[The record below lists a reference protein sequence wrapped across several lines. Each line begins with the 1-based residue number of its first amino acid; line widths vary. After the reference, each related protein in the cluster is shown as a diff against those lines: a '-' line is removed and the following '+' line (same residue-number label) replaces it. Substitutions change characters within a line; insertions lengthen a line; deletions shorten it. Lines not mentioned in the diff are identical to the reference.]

1 MGLAIGLL
9 LIFVQADTS
18 VNVGVDGLGVSYTY
32 QASGNAPTVS
42 SSKAGELAVTVKS
55 DNGFNGYASSSLT
68 LTLRN
73 NFTSEARLSFNWSVS
88 KTKGSWSIN
97 GNNAVSGTF
106 NQLLP
111 SKSTI
116 TITVTSNESYS
127 GWNKGVVMDITSIKL
142 EENVIDVTTT
152 FLPPKEGGSYSV
164 DGVAITSETTHTKKS
179 NYRYQLSATPASGYA
194 FAGWKNEVTG
204 EYLPSE
210 ANCSQGFPADTQI
223 RPVFVSAE
231 SVQFKV
237 GNRIFFDLNVA
248 NTYATS
254 QNDSKL
260 IILLKGGALPKD
272 TYIISSG
279 VTLLIPYSDS
289 NTEPNT
295 TEPST
300 VRADNPSNQSA
311 FRTLIIPSGA
321 TVNVYG
327 SICVNS
333 QVTDNKSIP
342 TGQYGLIKLKP
353 EAKINLNSGANLYC
367 WGYISGDGEVIA
379 NKGATVYEC
388 FQLRGWRGGNASYGM
403 LNNDNKVF
411 LLNQFYIQNIEAA
424 LTFEYGATENVFASV
439 IIREKQGKTTKTFIA
454 NDSGMFRP
462 QNGCKFTK
470 KYIPA
475 TDRVELT
482 VDGDMT
488 IGNIELN
495 LSITLYG
502 LPIKVNVKSQDYV
515 LPIPNNY
522 SVDIRSGTTTIA
534 SNQNIA
540 LLPGA
545 KFTVSE
551 GAIFRAASNM
561 YVYDRD
567 QWIGDGTN
575 NFAFGANF
583 LPVYYSTINGTT
595 KMRTDKDL
603 VDATIDVNGKMEIS
617 GQFFTTTTDDYTG
630 GGANIFSMQG
640 TGEICFV
647 STTTDRTST
656 YQATQKDNTIT
667 GYPEIKCNS
676 AWLRNGDG
684 TYTHTAGAQAGWT
697 YKYDTMQQRW
707 YRFRVNYQ
715 FNGKD
720 IGYDLIT
727 TDTATRDVSDY
738 ITEGNSLTAKVVKP
752 TPSNIKGEFNGN
764 ILTVSGIDTNCTINI
779 EGVAASY
786 TPYFVLNE
794 HQYGVYRSYGGAEI
808 AQKAEIGGK
817 TYYVVKACGT
827 LEFGSA
833 LEAPSNEAM
842 GVSEDNH
849 NSITWF
855 LEDVTTGA
863 QQFMGTVPSG
873 KDKDGP
879 VYIYGIYNGA
889 VAHNSYTDKYYTNLK
904 DAIVALPVTGSATL
918 TMYANCGT
926 FEDESK
932 TASYSLSANIT
943 FDVNGKEAWG
953 SLVNNG
959 TLTLD
964 LNGGSVRYI
973 TDATAG
979 SKAYRASATVIN
991 NGTMTIRDSKGGGVI
1006 STDAIS
1012 DNGSLQNYA
1021 VAVRNQGNGTLSMN
1035 GVTVAT
1041 TQTVNDYSSAVLNC
1055 NGGEIVSM
1063 KDCNVSVQRGYGVFN
1078 YGGTIDTI
1086 DGGSITGKY
1095 GIFNRNYR
1103 TVSVS
1108 NGVAPQLGAVARIGT
1123 IQNTNVTAT
1132 TQYAL
1137 WNGGTIGTICGNAEF
1152 HNTGSDNHIV
1162 YNSNSWFY
1170 DSYVASR
1177 TDSTSNGYVRTD
1189 TYITDDACIP
1199 TIGTITGNVVISS
1212 DTCGYGLSNY
1222 GNIGTISG
1230 NVQIAAKR
1238 YALGVYEGGKI
1249 NSINGDGITIKA
1261 TAGERGVS
1269 VSGQRTAKTVIT
1281 YLNAVGDT
1289 ATKIET
1295 TYGRASSIGT
1305 ITGNVEISA
1314 TGYDKYG
1321 KAIGNY
1327 GMINYG
1333 TIDAITGS
1341 GVKIQ
1346 ANGVYALLNGEGGR
1360 VLTQVETRTNL
1371 GQIDKVTADHYLTLC
1386 EYERTYNEQGPYI
1399 GTIDGITVVSTGG
1412 NGINN
1417 QGTIDEVKDAN
1428 ATASSNAVSNSNGH
1442 FIQRKTFALKH
1453 DAKAYGVSSAYI
1465 GEQSISYTR
1474 KQSEIDKL
1482 TGVTATTTSSDGA
1495 LSNTG
1500 TINTIDGCTFTAQ
1513 THNALSNSLC
1523 ATGYYLG
1530 DHASVYEQY
1539 KAFISE
1545 ESSYVFR
1552 ATDSTSEYTRGNIG
1566 SITNTTITSNRITNG
1581 SVAVVNNSGY
1591 IGTIGEGTT
1600 VKLMNTSRTDQN
1612 LHAIS
1617 VSDNCYTARRTI
1629 YKDVTEAIKSLG
1641 TPTNGAYYR
1650 QDEYINTYTDG
1661 ICAEIGTIVGATI
1674 SNEFGYGITNYGKIG
1689 SIKQGTNISSYQYG
1703 VYNHNGSY
1711 TARNS
1716 VRLYT
1721 GETAYV
1727 TNVSEIIAEWSAI
1740 NTYAK
1745 TPAEINL
1752 IDGATIETT
1761 GTGYGIGNA
1770 GHIGTIQNT
1779 KVTTKSAYA
1788 IWNAGKTN
1796 LTYKVEYEG
1805 NGVEGISPYIV
1816 WDTSKTKYVFAT
1828 AYSSTNS
1835 YSATCTP
1842 CVIDLIGEGNTLSS
1856 TNNTIY
1862 NSGII
1867 TKIDGGTSKSTV
1879 YATGS
1884 SGVGINNCRGT
1895 NATEKVVAGS
1905 GTYTYNSATIGTI
1918 ANTEVTATV
1927 NALVNSDG
1935 SSNYTAVA
1943 ISELGTGN
1951 MFKSGKD
1958 CVVNNNNGSIATI
1971 TGGTFTATS
1980 TNAYALRNNNAS
1992 AAIAISVGPTF
2003 LGGTDSRS
2011 YAIYDA
2017 DTATRQTYPD
2027 KYTLSYKPNDDGYYY
2042 IVLNQFTIYYRGN
2055 GSTSEPVRGD
2065 EFSQTVTLPAA
2076 NVVIT
2081 ANQPFTRSNW
2091 TFVGWALD
2099 ANTGAGNV
2107 EKLLTGS
2114 QTVTL
2119 AELGNPGA
2127 GSEVTLY
2134 AIWKPNKTYT
2144 VTVGWSGDLVYNYQ
2158 PNVYEW
2164 NAQNLCYVLKTPAS
2178 WAGEHSVTITNA
2190 GEANNTQFGTVKV
2203 DIGYTKNTGYD
2214 DFDMNFVFGSNTLKN
2229 AATLADKLIPGSN
2242 VTAQLKLV
2250 SEKLPTGMASG
2261 TTTIGRVAL
2270 TLTTAD

>member
-1 MGLAIGLL
+1 
-9 LIFVQADTS
+9 
-18 VNVGVDGLGVSYTY
+18 
-32 QASGNAPTVS
+32 
-42 SSKAGELAVTVKS
+42 
-55 DNGFNGYASSSLT
+55 
-68 LTLRN
+68 
-73 NFTSEARLSFNWSVS
+73 
-88 KTKGSWSIN
+88 
-97 GNNAVSGTF
+97 
-106 NQLLP
+106 
-111 SKSTI
+111 
-116 TITVTSNESYS
+116 
-127 GWNKGVVMDITSIKL
+127 MDITSIKL

-630 GGANIFSMQG
+630 GGANIFSTQG

-684 TYTHTAGAQAGWT
+684 TYTETAGAQAGWS
-697 YKYDTMQQRW
+697 YKYDTVQQRW
-707 YRFRVNYQ
+707 YRFRVDYQ
-715 FNGKD
+715 FNGKN

-738 ITEGNSLTAKVVKP
+738 ITEGNSLTAKVVEP

-779 EGVAASY
+779 GGVAASY

-794 HQYGVYRSYGGAEI
+794 HQYSVYLSYGGTKITNTVQENN
-808 AQKAEIGGK
+808 K
-817 TYYVVKACGT
+817 TYYVVESHET
-827 LEFGSA
+827 MEFGAA
-833 LEAPSNEAM
+833 LSAPSDEKM
-842 GVSEDNH
+842 GVSVDRH

-873 KDKDGP
+873 TTKGKP

-889 VAHNSYTDKYYTNLK
+889 VAHNSYTNEYYTNLK
-904 DAIVALPVTGSATL
+904 DAIVDLPVTGSATL

-943 FDVNGKEAWG
+943 FDVNGKEVWG

-979 SKAYRASATVIN
+979 SSTYRGAATIVN
-991 NGTMTIRDSKGGGVI
+991 NGTMTIQDSKGGGVI
-1006 STDAIS
+1006 STDAVCD
-1012 DNGSLQNYA
+1012 DNVRYDLKNHASAIRNLGSLAMEGIRVSVDQSVNDWVTAVMNY
-1021 VAVRNQGNGTLSMN
+1021 NGGVITSMN
-1035 GVTVAT
+1035 
-1041 TQTVNDYSSAVLNC
+1041 
-1055 NGGEIVSM
+1055 
-1063 KDCNVSVQRGYGVFN
+1063 DCSVVCMRGYGITN
-1078 YGGTIDTI
+1078 YGGTIQTI
-1086 DGGSITGKY
+1086 SGGTINGGGAATAGRY
-1095 GIFNRNYR
+1095 GIQNRNIRSGSKTAESPY
-1103 TVSVS
+1103 
-1108 NGVAPQLGAVARIGT
+1108 T
-1123 IQNTNVTAT
+1123 IAK
-1132 TQYAL
+1132 L
-1137 WNGGTIGTICGNAEF
+1137 GTIGTISGMNINVYQFGLDNYGTVNSISGGTSIAATKDAVYNRAGWYYDTQEIITITTESGNAR
-1152 HNTGSDNHIV
+1152 TIV
-1162 YNSNSWFY
+1162 TTY
-1170 DSYVASR
+1170 DTQNY
-1177 TDSTSNGYVRTD
+1177 STIKEIS
-1189 TYITDDACIP
+1189 
-1199 TIGTITGNVVISS
+1199 GNVSIAATGG
-1212 DTCGYGLSNY
+1212 DIGLRNY
-1222 GNIGTISG
+1222 GNIGTIIG
-1230 NVQIAAKR
+1230 NV
-1238 YALGVYEGGKI
+1238 
-1249 NSINGDGITIKA
+1249 S
-1261 TAGERGVS
+1261 
-1269 VSGQRTAKTVIT
+1269 
-1281 YLNAVGDT
+1281 
-1289 ATKIET
+1289 
-1295 TYGRASSIGT
+1295 
-1305 ITGNVEISA
+1305 ISA
-1314 TGYDKYG
+1314 TG
-1321 KAIGNY
+1321 NY
-1327 GMINYG
+1327 GLLNNGVINS
-1333 TIDAITGS
+1333 ISGS
-1341 GVKIQ
+1341 NVKIK
-1346 ANGVYALLNGEGGR
+1346 ANANALYNNENNR
-1360 VLTQVETRTNL
+1360 VLTQVEVRTNL
-1371 GQIDKVTADHYLTLC
+1371 GQIDKVTSGHYLTLR
-1386 EYERTYNEQGPYI
+1386 EFERTYAEPHI
-1399 GTIDGITVVSTGG
+1399 GAIDSITIASTGG
-1412 NGINN
+1412 YGLYN
-1417 QGTIDEVKDAN
+1417 QGTIDEVKNVNVTSSAN
-1428 ATASSNAVSNSNGH
+1428 AVNNSNGYYT
-1442 FIQRKTFALKH
+1442 QRKCFTLAHGEKEF
-1453 DAKAYGVSSAYI
+1453 GTTSYI
-1465 GEQSISYTR
+1465 WEANISYTR
-1474 KQSEIDKL
+1474 NQPKIDKL
-1482 TGVTATTTSSDGA
+1482 TGVTATTTSTTGA
-1495 LSNTG
+1495 LNNTG
-1500 TINTIDGCTFTAQ
+1500 IINTIDSCTFTAQ
-1513 THNALSNSLC
+1513 KHNALSNSLC
-1523 ATGYYLG
+1523 VTGYYLG
-1530 DHASVYEQY
+1530 DHASAYEQY

-1545 ESSYVFR
+1545 GSSYVFR
-1552 ATDSTSEYTRGNIG
+1552 ATDSTSAYTRGQIG
-1566 SITNTTITSNRITNG
+1566 SITNTKLSSTEITSEW
-1581 SVAVVNNSGY
+1581 VAVLDNTGY
-1591 IGTIGEGTT
+1591 IGTIGAGTT
-1600 VKLMNTSRTDQN
+1600 ITLNGASGTPATTKNRLY
-1612 LHAIS
+1612 AIR
-1617 VSDNCYTARRTI
+1617 VSDNCYATKRTV
-1629 YKDVTEAIKSLG
+1629 YKDVTNAIQSLG
-1641 TPTNGAYYR
+1641 KPVKGNYYR
-1650 QDEYINTYTDG
+1650 QDDFSYTYTDG
-1661 ICAEIGTIVGATI
+1661 VRAEIGDISGVTI
-1674 SNEFGYGITNYGKIG
+1674 SNNYGYGVWNCGKIG
-1689 SIKQGTNISSYQYG
+1689 SVGQDTSISA
-1703 VYNHNGSY
+1703 YNHAVCNSSGSY
-1711 TARNS
+1711 TERS
-1716 VRLYT
+1716 TVRLTT
-1721 GETAYV
+1721 GTTLY
-1727 TNVSEIIAEWSAI
+1727 SEDSCVGES
-1740 NTYAK
+1740 NCSYK
-1745 TPAEINL
+1745 TIPAEITL
-1752 IDGATIETT
+1752 INGATIETI
-1761 GTGYGIGNA
+1761 GSDGGSYFGISNS
-1770 GHIGTIQNT
+1770 GHIGTIKNT
-1779 KVTTKSAYA
+1779 NISAAYSSA
-1788 IWNAGKTN
+1788 IRNTGKTN
-1796 LTYKVEYEG
+1796 LTYKVEYAG
-1805 NGVEGISPYIV
+1805 NGVSGINPYIV

-1828 AYSSTNS
+1828 TYSSTNS

-1842 CVIDLIGEGNTLSS
+1842 CVIDLIGEDNTLTSK
-1856 TNNTIY
+1856 NYTIF

-1867 TKIDGGTSKSTV
+1867 TEINGGTSKNTV
-1879 YATGS
+1879 AATGT
-1884 SGVGINNCRGT
+1884 SGVGINNYRGT
-1895 NATEKVVAGS
+1895 NATEKFVAGS
-1905 GTYTYNSATIGTI
+1905 GTCTYNSATIGTI
-1918 ANTEVTATV
+1918 ANTKVTATV
-1927 NALVNSDG
+1927 NALVNSDS

-1943 ISELGTGN
+1943 IRELGTGN
-1951 MFKSGKD
+1951 MFESGKD
-1958 CVVNNNNGSIATI
+1958 CVVNNNNGSINTI

-1980 TNAYALRNNNAS
+1980 TDTYALKNNNNTS

-2011 YAIYDA
+2011 YAIYE
-2017 DTATRQTYPD
+2017 PD
-2027 KYTLSYKPNDDGYYY
+2027 KAERQSYPKDHTLSNKPNKDGYYY
-2042 IVLNQFTIYYRGN
+2042 IAEKKFVLKFDAN
-2055 GSTSEPVRGD
+2055 GSTTYPATGTVGAM
-2065 EFSQTVTLPAA
+2065 TVTLPAESVTLPA
-2076 NVVIT
+2076 NG
-2081 ANQPFTRSNW
+2081 FTRSGYI
-2091 TFVGWALD
+2091 FAGWALD
-2099 ANTGAGNV
+2099 KNIGA
-2107 EKLLTGS
+2107 ESEKKLLPGS
-2114 QTVTL
+2114 I
-2119 AELGNPGA
+2119 ELSKLGDPGA
-2127 GSEVTLY
+2127 GDEVTLY
-2134 AIWKPNKTYT
+2134 AIWQPDKVYNVTVNWNGTLAYTYVPSVYQWDAQSLSYKILKNSYWKGENPT
-2144 VTVGWSGDLVYNYQ
+2144 VTVT
-2158 PNVYEW
+2158 NVGGNED
-2164 NAQNLCYVLKTPAS
+2164 
-2178 WAGEHSVTITNA
+2178 GVTYGSINA
-2190 GEANNTQFGTVKV
+2190 G
-2203 DIGYTKNTGYD
+2203 IGYTKKTGYD
-2214 DFDMNFVFGSNTLKN
+2214 TFDMNFYIGDKTVANNNTAILASGLMPGGNSVK
-2229 AATLADKLIPGSN
+2229 ARMELIGTLPS
-2242 VTAQLKLV
+2242 
-2250 SEKLPTGMASG
+2250 GMAQG
-2261 TTTIGRVAL
+2261 KFTIGTVTL

>member
-1 MGLAIGLL
+1 MKYNVKLRKAISILIMMGLAIGLL

-630 GGANIFSMQG
+630 GGANIFSTQG

-684 TYTHTAGAQAGWT
+684 TYTETAGAQAGWT
-697 YKYDTMQQRW
+697 YKYDTVQQRW
-707 YRFRVNYQ
+707 YRFRVDYQ
-715 FNGKD
+715 FNGKN

-727 TDTATRDVSDY
+727 TDTATRDVSNYVSD
-738 ITEGNSLTAKVVKP
+738 NSSLVGTVTSGTASTP
-752 TPSNIKGEFNGN
+752 TIADGK
-764 ILTVSGIDTNCTINI
+764 LTVSGVASDCTINI
-779 EGVAASY
+779 TGVAASY

-794 HQYGVYRSYGGAEI
+794 HQYSVYLSYGGAEI
-808 AQKAEIGGK
+808 TDKVTIDNK
-817 TYYVVKACGT
+817 TYYVVESHGT
-827 LEFGSA
+827 MEFGAELS
-833 LEAPSNEAM
+833 APSADTM
-842 GVSEDNH
+842 GVSADNH

-863 QQFMGTVPSG
+863 QQFMNTVPSG

-879 VYIYGIYNGA
+879 VYIYGIYTGA
-889 VAHNSYTDKYYTNLK
+889 VAYNSYTDKYYTNLK

-973 TDATAG
+973 TGATAG
-979 SKAYRASATVIN
+979 STSYRASAAVIN
-991 NGTMTIRDSKGGGVI
+991 NGTMTIQDSKGGGVI

-1035 GVTVAT
+1035 SVTVAT
-1041 TQTVNDYSSAVLNC
+1041 TQTVNDYSSAVLNY
-1055 NGGEIVSM
+1055 NGGVITSM
-1063 KDCNVSVQRGYGVFN
+1063 NNCSMISKMGYGITN
-1078 YGGTIDTI
+1078 YGGTIQTISGGTINGGTINGGDAATAGRFGIQNRNIRSGSGTEAAPYVISKLGTIDTI
-1086 DGGSITGKY
+1086 SGLTVYVYQNGLINYATVNRITGNTSITTTGSYAIRNMAGWYYDTQITKGTPTDANNVKTTVYTFDTENFPTIKEISGNVTVTTTGAKSSYAIWNSGNIEKISGDINGDGILITRPDGSYTLENSGYIGEISGKVTIYSSGEYVLMQNIWGSSNARQIGQTYIQKDVNKDGTYTSVGDIREYTYEYTAPVIDKIGGGNSKVTISGTKNVLYNFGTINAITDGVTVTARTEDTRTDSNALLNGHSGGGYKTNRSVRTNMGKDALTNRFETRLEEERTYYQAKIGSIVGDVTIECKTSSALRNGGIIDSIGSGVTIKAANNALKNTGY
-1095 GIFNRNYR
+1095 TFSQFQNVSLRYYASEAFRTDNSEASGNY
-1103 TVSVS
+1103 
-1108 NGVAPQLGAVARIGT
+1108 AY
-1123 IQNTNVTAT
+1123 TAT
-1132 TQYAL
+1132 TPVITLIDGPTIQATSGSYAIE
-1137 WNGGTIGTICGNAEF
+1137 NGGTIGTIQNANISAKSYRAIHNASNVITDRKIYKDNTHTTTYALTELF
-1152 HNTGSDNHIV
+1152 DAFFTENANTGKYTAVAGDATPNRV
-1162 YNSNSWFY
+1162 
-1170 DSYVASR
+1170 DSYGA
-1177 TDSTSNGYVRTD
+1177 
-1189 TYITDDACIP
+1189 IP
-1199 TIGTITGNVVISS
+1199 TITLIGAGN
-1212 DTCGYGLSNY
+1212 
-1222 GNIGTISG
+1222 TIS
-1230 NVQIAAKR
+1230 AAKQPIYNQGEITR
-1238 YALGVYEGGKI
+1238 IDSGSDAKTSIITATDQAGEGQAIFNFSALAGTKTFTDGRSGVY
-1249 NSINGDGITIKA
+1249 GD
-1261 TAGERGVS
+1261 
-1269 VSGQRTAKTVIT
+1269 
-1281 YLNAVGDT
+1281 Y
-1289 ATKIET
+1289 
-1295 TYGRASSIGT
+1295 
-1305 ITGNVEISA
+1305 
-1314 TGYDKYG
+1314 
-1321 KAIGNY
+1321 
-1327 GMINYG
+1327 
-1333 TIDAITGS
+1333 
-1341 GVKIQ
+1341 
-1346 ANGVYALLNGEGGR
+1346 
-1360 VLTQVETRTNL
+1360 
-1371 GQIDKVTADHYLTLC
+1371 
-1386 EYERTYNEQGPYI
+1386 
-1399 GTIDGITVVSTGG
+1399 
-1412 NGINN
+1412 
-1417 QGTIDEVKDAN
+1417 
-1428 ATASSNAVSNSNGH
+1428 
-1442 FIQRKTFALKH
+1442 
-1453 DAKAYGVSSAYI
+1453 
-1465 GEQSISYTR
+1465 
-1474 KQSEIDKL
+1474 
-1482 TGVTATTTSSDGA
+1482 
-1495 LSNTG
+1495 
-1500 TINTIDGCTFTAQ
+1500 
-1513 THNALSNSLC
+1513 
-1523 ATGYYLG
+1523 
-1530 DHASVYEQY
+1530 
-1539 KAFISE
+1539 
-1545 ESSYVFR
+1545 
-1552 ATDSTSEYTRGNIG
+1552 
-1566 SITNTTITSNRITNG
+1566 
-1581 SVAVVNNSGY
+1581 
-1591 IGTIGEGTT
+1591 
-1600 VKLMNTSRTDQN
+1600 
-1612 LHAIS
+1612 
-1617 VSDNCYTARRTI
+1617 
-1629 YKDVTEAIKSLG
+1629 
-1641 TPTNGAYYR
+1641 
-1650 QDEYINTYTDG
+1650 
-1661 ICAEIGTIVGATI
+1661 
-1674 SNEFGYGITNYGKIG
+1674 
-1689 SIKQGTNISSYQYG
+1689 
-1703 VYNHNGSY
+1703 
-1711 TARNS
+1711 
-1716 VRLYT
+1716 
-1721 GETAYV
+1721 
-1727 TNVSEIIAEWSAI
+1727 
-1740 NTYAK
+1740 K
-1745 TPAEINL
+1745 TPA
-1752 IDGATIETT
+1752 
-1761 GTGYGIGNA
+1761 
-1770 GHIGTIQNT
+1770 HIGTIRNVNVTAAYRAIQNGD
-1779 KVTTKSAYA
+1779 
-1788 IWNAGKTN
+1788 AGN
-1796 LTYKVEYEG
+1796 YL
-1805 NGVEGISPYIV
+1805 N
-1816 WDTSKTKYVFAT
+1816 
-1828 AYSSTNS
+1828 
-1835 YSATCTP
+1835 
-1842 CVIDLIGEGNTLSS
+1842 VIDEIGANT
-1856 TNNTIY
+1856 
-1862 NSGII
+1862 
-1867 TKIDGGTSKSTV
+1867 DAR
-1879 YATGS
+1879 ATGNVKGGAAVYNAS
-1884 SGVGINNCRGT
+1884 NNAQIKSIT
-1895 NATEKVVAGS
+1895 N
-1905 GTYTYNSATIGTI
+1905 GTYTAATAG
-1918 ANTEVTATV
+1918 
-1927 NALVNSDG
+1927 
-1935 SSNYTAVA
+1935 NYAV
-1943 ISELGTGN
+1943 
-1951 MFKSGKD
+1951 
-1958 CVVNNNNGSIATI
+1958 
-1971 TGGTFTATS
+1971 
-1980 TNAYALRNNNAS
+1980 YNAS
-1992 AAIAISVGPTF
+1992 MT
-2003 LGGTDSRS
+2003 
-2011 YAIYDA
+2011 YAITIEGGYFKGGLA
-2017 DTATRQTYPD
+2017 DTANRAHAIYEPDKTERQTYSEGR
-2027 KYTLSYKPNDDGYYY
+2027 TLSNKPNKDGYYY
-2042 IVLNQFTIYYRGN
+2042 IAENKFTIRYDSN
-2055 GSTSEPVRGD
+2055 GSASDPVTGSVAD
-2065 EFSQTVTLPAA
+2065 QEFTLPQS
-2076 NVVIT
+2076 NV
-2081 ANQPFTRSNW
+2081 ALRSNSYTRENW
-2091 TFVGWALD
+2091 EFAGWALD
-2099 ANTGAGNV
+2099 MNTGAESNA
-2107 EKLLTGS
+2107 LLRDTATPT
-2114 QTVTL
+2114 Q
-2119 AELGNPGA
+2119 LGDPGA
-2127 GSEVTLY
+2127 GDVVTLY
-2134 AIWKPNKTYT
+2134 AIWRPNKSHS
-2144 VTVGWSGDLVYNYQ
+2144 VTVSWNSDKLLYNYQ

-2164 NAQNLCYVLKTPAS
+2164 NAQKLCYELKTPAY
-2178 WAGEHSVTITNA
+2178 WDGNHSVTITNT
-2190 GEANNTQFGTVKV
+2190 GEVNNTKYGKVNVGISYTNTNASYSGFSMKYYNPDTQVEFTGTDSSNNLAKALDPGGFVK
-2203 DIGYTKNTGYD
+2203 
-2214 DFDMNFVFGSNTLKN
+2214 
-2229 AATLADKLIPGSN
+2229 
-2242 VTAQLKLV
+2242 AQLKLIGD
-2250 SEKLPTGMASG
+2250 LPTDMASG
-2261 TTTIGRVAL
+2261 TNIKIGRVTL

>member
-1 MGLAIGLL
+1 MQSSAIKGKTMKYNVKLRKAISILIMMGLAIGLL

-353 EAKINLNSGANLYC
+353 EATINLNSGANLYC

-630 GGANIFSMQG
+630 GGANIFSTQG

-684 TYTHTAGAQAGWT
+684 TYTETAGAQAGWS
-697 YKYDTMQQRW
+697 YKYDTVQQRW
-707 YRFRVNYQ
+707 YRFRVKYQ

-727 TDTATRDVSDY
+727 TDTATRDVSNYVND
-738 ITEGNSLTAKVVKP
+738 GSSLVGTVTSGKADTPTISGGTLKVTGVG
-752 TPSNIKGEFNGN
+752 S
-764 ILTVSGIDTNCTINI
+764 DCTINI

-794 HQYGVYRSYGGAEI
+794 HQYSVYLSYGGSAITNTVQEN
-808 AQKAEIGGK
+808 KK
-817 TYYVVKACGT
+817 TYYVVQNCGT
-827 LEFGSA
+827 MKFGA
-833 LEAPSNEAM
+833 ELRAPSDGTM
-842 GVSEDNH
+842 GVSVDRH

-863 QQFMGTVPSG
+863 QQFMDTVPSG
-873 KDKDGP
+873 TTKGGP

-889 VAHNSYTDKYYTNLK
+889 VAHNSYTNEYYTNLK
-904 DAIVALPVTGSATL
+904 DAIVDLPVTGSATL

-943 FDVNGKEAWG
+943 FNVNGKEAWG

-973 TDATAG
+973 TGATAG
-979 SKAYRASATVIN
+979 SASYRASAAVIN
-991 NGTMTIRDSKGGGVI
+991 NGTMTIQDSQGGGVI
-1006 STDAIS
+1006 STDAVCD
-1012 DNGSLQNYA
+1012 DNVRYDLKNHASAIRNLGSLAMEGIRVSVDQSVNDWVTAVMNY
-1021 VAVRNQGNGTLSMN
+1021 NGGVITSMN
-1035 GVTVAT
+1035 
-1041 TQTVNDYSSAVLNC
+1041 NC
-1055 NGGEIVSM
+1055 
-1063 KDCNVSVQRGYGVFN
+1063 SVVCTRGYGITN
-1078 YGGTIDTI
+1078 YGGMIQTISGGTINGGNAATAGRFGIQNRNIRSGSQTDAAPFVISKLGTIDTI
-1086 DGGSITGKY
+1086 SDVTVYVYQYGIINYATVNRITGNTNITTTADSAIRNQAGWYYDTQVTKGTTTEANNVKTTVYTYDTVNFPTIKEISGNVTVTANGSYAIWNSGNIEKISGDMNGDGVLITRPNGNYTLENSGYIGEIGGKVTIYSSGAYVLMQNIWGSSNARQIGQTYIQKDVDKDGTYTSAGDIREYTYEYTAPVIDKIGGENSKVTISGTSSVLYNYGTINTIANGVTVTARTGSSAVINGSGGQQTIHSVRTNLGKFKFLEKDAKTNEDKEAERYETRIEDEQTYYRAKIGSISGDVMIQSLKSS
-1095 GIFNRNYR
+1095 GAL
-1103 TVSVS
+1103 V
-1108 NGVAPQLGAVARIGT
+1108 NGGT
-1123 IQNTNVTAT
+1123 IDSIIGSGVKLQATSSVLQNNSYTFEQQQYVYLGYSKTSVFGASSEAGRDYAYTAT
-1132 TQYAL
+1132 APVITLIDGPTIQATSGDHAIV
-1137 WNGGTIGTICGNAEF
+1137 NGGTIGTIQNATISAKGAYAINNSSNIITERKIYKD
-1152 HNTGSDNHIV
+1152 NTHTTTYALTELFGAFFKKDAATGKYTSVAASATPNHV
-1162 YNSNSWFY
+1162 
-1170 DSYVASR
+1170 DSYGV
-1177 TDSTSNGYVRTD
+1177 
-1189 TYITDDACIP
+1189 IP
-1199 TIGTITGNVVISS
+1199 TI
-1212 DTCGYGLSNY
+1212 
-1222 GNIGTISG
+1222 
-1230 NVQIAAKR
+1230 
-1238 YALGVYEGGKI
+1238 
-1249 NSINGDGITIKA
+1249 
-1261 TAGERGVS
+1261 
-1269 VSGQRTAKTVIT
+1269 TVIG
-1281 YLNAVGDT
+1281 A
-1289 ATKIET
+1289 
-1295 TYGRASSIGT
+1295 
-1305 ITGNVEISA
+1305 GNTISA
-1314 TGYDKYG
+1314 TKQTIYNRGEITNIDSGSATKTSITATEQG
-1321 KAIGNY
+1321 TSGQAIYNLSALA
-1327 GMINYG
+1327 G
-1333 TIDAITGS
+1333 TKTFTGGSS
-1341 GVKIQ
+1341 GV
-1346 ANGVYALLNGEGGR
+1346 
-1360 VLTQVETRTNL
+1360 
-1371 GQIDKVTADHYLTLC
+1371 
-1386 EYERTYNEQGPYI
+1386 
-1399 GTIDGITVVSTGG
+1399 DG
-1412 NGINN
+1412 
-1417 QGTIDEVKDAN
+1417 D
-1428 ATASSNAVSNSNGH
+1428 
-1442 FIQRKTFALKH
+1442 
-1453 DAKAYGVSSAYI
+1453 Y
-1465 GEQSISYTR
+1465 
-1474 KQSEIDKL
+1474 
-1482 TGVTATTTSSDGA
+1482 
-1495 LSNTG
+1495 
-1500 TINTIDGCTFTAQ
+1500 
-1513 THNALSNSLC
+1513 
-1523 ATGYYLG
+1523 
-1530 DHASVYEQY
+1530 
-1539 KAFISE
+1539 
-1545 ESSYVFR
+1545 
-1552 ATDSTSEYTRGNIG
+1552 
-1566 SITNTTITSNRITNG
+1566 
-1581 SVAVVNNSGY
+1581 
-1591 IGTIGEGTT
+1591 
-1600 VKLMNTSRTDQN
+1600 
-1612 LHAIS
+1612 
-1617 VSDNCYTARRTI
+1617 
-1629 YKDVTEAIKSLG
+1629 
-1641 TPTNGAYYR
+1641 
-1650 QDEYINTYTDG
+1650 
-1661 ICAEIGTIVGATI
+1661 
-1674 SNEFGYGITNYGKIG
+1674 
-1689 SIKQGTNISSYQYG
+1689 
-1703 VYNHNGSY
+1703 
-1711 TARNS
+1711 
-1716 VRLYT
+1716 
-1721 GETAYV
+1721 
-1727 TNVSEIIAEWSAI
+1727 
-1740 NTYAK
+1740 K
-1745 TPAEINL
+1745 TPA
-1752 IDGATIETT
+1752 
-1761 GTGYGIGNA
+1761 
-1770 GHIGTIQNT
+1770 HIGTIRNVDVTAEYRAIQNGD
-1779 KVTTKSAYA
+1779 
-1788 IWNAGKTN
+1788 AGN
-1796 LTYKVEYEG
+1796 YL
-1805 NGVEGISPYIV
+1805 N
-1816 WDTSKTKYVFAT
+1816 
-1828 AYSSTNS
+1828 
-1835 YSATCTP
+1835 
-1842 CVIDLIGEGNTLSS
+1842 VIDEIGANT
-1856 TNNTIY
+1856 
-1862 NSGII
+1862 
-1867 TKIDGGTSKSTV
+1867 DAR
-1879 YATGS
+1879 ATGNVKGGAAVYNAS
-1884 SGVGINNCRGT
+1884 KNAQIKSIT
-1895 NATEKVVAGS
+1895 N
-1905 GTYTYNSATIGTI
+1905 GTYTAATAGNYAVYN
-1918 ANTEVTATV
+1918 
-1927 NALVNSDG
+1927 D
-1935 SSNYTAVA
+1935 
-1943 ISELGTGN
+1943 
-1951 MFKSGKD
+1951 
-1958 CVVNNNNGSIATI
+1958 
-1971 TGGTFTATS
+1971 S
-1980 TNAYALRNNNAS
+1980 T
-1992 AAIAISVGPTF
+1992 T
-2003 LGGTDSRS
+2003 
-2011 YAIYDA
+2011 YAITIEGGYFKGGLA
-2017 DTATRQTYPD
+2017 DTANRAHAIYEADTDRRQTYPEGC
-2027 KYTLSYKPNDDGYYY
+2027 TLSNKPNKDGYYY
-2042 IVLNQFTIYYRGN
+2042 IAEKKFVLKFDAN
-2055 GSTSEPVRGD
+2055 GSTTYPTTGTVD
-2065 EFSQTVTLPAA
+2065 AMTVTLPAESVTLPA
-2076 NVVIT
+2076 NG
-2081 ANQPFTRSNW
+2081 FTRSGYI
-2091 TFVGWALD
+2091 FAGWALD
-2099 ANTGAGNV
+2099 KNTGADNA
-2107 EKLLTGS
+2107 EKLLDGS
-2114 QTVTL
+2114 IKL
-2119 AELGNPGA
+2119 SELGDPGA
-2127 GSEVTLY
+2127 GDEVTLY
-2134 AIWKPNKTYT
+2134 AIWKPNKVYN
-2144 VTVGWSGDLVYNYQ
+2144 VTVNWNGTLAYTYVPSVYQ
-2158 PNVYEW
+2158 W
-2164 NAQNLCYVLKTPAS
+2164 DAQNLCYKILSNSYWKGVDPT
-2178 WAGEHSVTITNA
+2178 VTVTNVGGNEDGVTYGSINA
-2190 GEANNTQFGTVKV
+2190 G
-2203 DIGYTKNTGYD
+2203 IGYTKKTGYD
-2214 DFDMNFVFGSNTLKN
+2214 TFYMNFYIGDETVAHKNT
-2229 AATLADKLIPGSN
+2229 ATLASGLMPGGQSAKARMELIG
-2242 VTAQLKLV
+2242 T
-2250 SEKLPTGMASG
+2250 LPSGMAQG
-2261 TTTIGRVAL
+2261 TLTIGTVAL

>member
-1 MGLAIGLL
+1 MKYNVKLRKAISILIMMGLAIGLL

-353 EAKINLNSGANLYC
+353 EATINLNSGANLYC

-630 GGANIFSMQG
+630 GGANIFSTQG

-684 TYTHTAGAQAGWT
+684 TYTETAGAQAGWS
-697 YKYDTMQQRW
+697 YKYDTVQQRW
-707 YRFRVNYQ
+707 YRFRVDYQ
-715 FNGKD
+715 FNGKN

-794 HQYGVYRSYGGAEI
+794 HQYSVYLSYGGTEI
-808 AQKAEIGGK
+808 TNKVTIDNK
-817 TYYVVKACGT
+817 TYYVVESCGT
-827 LEFGSA
+827 MEFGAA
-833 LEAPSNEAM
+833 LSAPSDEKM
-842 GVSEDNH
+842 GVSKASH

-873 KDKDGP
+873 TTKGWP

-889 VAHNSYTDKYYTNLK
+889 VAHNSYTNEYYTNLK
-904 DAIVALPVTGSATL
+904 DAIVDLPVTGSATL

-943 FDVNGKEAWG
+943 FNVNGKEVWG

-973 TDATAG
+973 TGATAG
-979 SKAYRASATVIN
+979 STSYRASAAVIN
-991 NGTMTIRDSKGGGVI
+991 NGTMTIQDSKGGGVI

-1041 TQTVNDYSSAVLNC
+1041 TQTVNDASSAVLNY
-1055 NGGEIVSM
+1055 NGGVITSM
-1063 KDCNVSVQRGYGVFN
+1063 NNCSVVCKRGYGITN
-1078 YGGTIDTI
+1078 YGGTIQTISGGTINGGDAATAGRYGIQNRNIRSGSQTDAAPFVISKLGTIDTI
-1086 DGGSITGKY
+1086 SDVTVYVYQYGIINYATVNRITGNTNITTTADSAIRNQAGWYYDTQVTKGTTTEANNVKTTVYTYDTVNFPTIKEISGNVTVTANGSYAIWNSGNIEKISGDMNGAGVLITRPNGNYTLENSGYIGEIGGKVTIYSSGEYVLMQNIWGSSNARQIGQTYIQKDVDKDGVYTGVGDVREYDYEYIAPVIDKIGGANSEITVSGTKNVLYNFGTINAITDGVTVTARTEDTRTDSNALLNGHSGGGYKTNRSVRTNMGKDALTNRFETRLEEERTYYQAKIGSIVGDVTIECKTSSALRNGGIIDSIGSGVTIKAANNALKNTGY
-1095 GIFNRNYR
+1095 TFSQFQNVSLRYYASEAFRTDNSEASGNY
-1103 TVSVS
+1103 
-1108 NGVAPQLGAVARIGT
+1108 AY
-1123 IQNTNVTAT
+1123 TAT
-1132 TQYAL
+1132 TPVITLIDGPTIQATSGSYAIE
-1137 WNGGTIGTICGNAEF
+1137 NGGTIGTIQNANISAKSYRAIHNASNVITDRKIYKDNTHTTTYALTELF
-1152 HNTGSDNHIV
+1152 DAFFTENANTGKYTAVAGDATPNRV
-1162 YNSNSWFY
+1162 
-1170 DSYVASR
+1170 DSYGA
-1177 TDSTSNGYVRTD
+1177 
-1189 TYITDDACIP
+1189 IP
-1199 TIGTITGNVVISS
+1199 TITLIGAGN
-1212 DTCGYGLSNY
+1212 
-1222 GNIGTISG
+1222 TIS
-1230 NVQIAAKR
+1230 AAKQPIYNQGEITR
-1238 YALGVYEGGKI
+1238 IDSGSDAKTSIITATDQAGEGQAIFNFSALAGTKTFTDGRSGVY
-1249 NSINGDGITIKA
+1249 GD
-1261 TAGERGVS
+1261 
-1269 VSGQRTAKTVIT
+1269 
-1281 YLNAVGDT
+1281 Y
-1289 ATKIET
+1289 
-1295 TYGRASSIGT
+1295 
-1305 ITGNVEISA
+1305 
-1314 TGYDKYG
+1314 
-1321 KAIGNY
+1321 
-1327 GMINYG
+1327 
-1333 TIDAITGS
+1333 
-1341 GVKIQ
+1341 
-1346 ANGVYALLNGEGGR
+1346 
-1360 VLTQVETRTNL
+1360 
-1371 GQIDKVTADHYLTLC
+1371 
-1386 EYERTYNEQGPYI
+1386 
-1399 GTIDGITVVSTGG
+1399 
-1412 NGINN
+1412 
-1417 QGTIDEVKDAN
+1417 
-1428 ATASSNAVSNSNGH
+1428 
-1442 FIQRKTFALKH
+1442 
-1453 DAKAYGVSSAYI
+1453 
-1465 GEQSISYTR
+1465 
-1474 KQSEIDKL
+1474 
-1482 TGVTATTTSSDGA
+1482 
-1495 LSNTG
+1495 
-1500 TINTIDGCTFTAQ
+1500 
-1513 THNALSNSLC
+1513 
-1523 ATGYYLG
+1523 
-1530 DHASVYEQY
+1530 
-1539 KAFISE
+1539 
-1545 ESSYVFR
+1545 
-1552 ATDSTSEYTRGNIG
+1552 
-1566 SITNTTITSNRITNG
+1566 
-1581 SVAVVNNSGY
+1581 
-1591 IGTIGEGTT
+1591 
-1600 VKLMNTSRTDQN
+1600 
-1612 LHAIS
+1612 
-1617 VSDNCYTARRTI
+1617 
-1629 YKDVTEAIKSLG
+1629 
-1641 TPTNGAYYR
+1641 
-1650 QDEYINTYTDG
+1650 
-1661 ICAEIGTIVGATI
+1661 
-1674 SNEFGYGITNYGKIG
+1674 
-1689 SIKQGTNISSYQYG
+1689 
-1703 VYNHNGSY
+1703 
-1711 TARNS
+1711 
-1716 VRLYT
+1716 
-1721 GETAYV
+1721 
-1727 TNVSEIIAEWSAI
+1727 
-1740 NTYAK
+1740 K
-1745 TPAEINL
+1745 TPA
-1752 IDGATIETT
+1752 
-1761 GTGYGIGNA
+1761 
-1770 GHIGTIQNT
+1770 HIGTIRNVNVTAAYRAIQNGD
-1779 KVTTKSAYA
+1779 
-1788 IWNAGKTN
+1788 AGN
-1796 LTYKVEYEG
+1796 YL
-1805 NGVEGISPYIV
+1805 N
-1816 WDTSKTKYVFAT
+1816 
-1828 AYSSTNS
+1828 
-1835 YSATCTP
+1835 
-1842 CVIDLIGEGNTLSS
+1842 VIDEIGANT
-1856 TNNTIY
+1856 
-1862 NSGII
+1862 
-1867 TKIDGGTSKSTV
+1867 DAR
-1879 YATGS
+1879 ATGNVKGGAAVYNAS
-1884 SGVGINNCRGT
+1884 INAQIKSIT
-1895 NATEKVVAGS
+1895 N
-1905 GTYTYNSATIGTI
+1905 GTYTAATAG
-1918 ANTEVTATV
+1918 
-1927 NALVNSDG
+1927 
-1935 SSNYTAVA
+1935 NYAV
-1943 ISELGTGN
+1943 
-1951 MFKSGKD
+1951 
-1958 CVVNNNNGSIATI
+1958 
-1971 TGGTFTATS
+1971 
-1980 TNAYALRNNNAS
+1980 YNAS
-1992 AAIAISVGPTF
+1992 MT
-2003 LGGTDSRS
+2003 
-2011 YAIYDA
+2011 YAITIEGGYFKGGLA
-2017 DTATRQTYPD
+2017 DTANRAHAIYEPDKTERQTYSEGR
-2027 KYTLSYKPNDDGYYY
+2027 TLSNKPNKDGYYY
-2042 IVLNQFTIYYRGN
+2042 ITNKFTIKFAPN
-2055 GSTSEPVRGD
+2055 DTTDEQVEDSTVVPDWTVDLSATGD
-2065 EFSQTVTLPAA
+2065 INVPTAKFTRKGYIFQGWGVKNADGTEKIIIDEKATTVPLDTLKGAWNPTPAA
-2076 NVVIT
+2076 
-2081 ANQPFTRSNW
+2081 
-2091 TFVGWALD
+2091 GD
-2099 ANTGAGNV
+2099 
-2107 EKLLTGS
+2107 
-2114 QTVTL
+2114 
-2119 AELGNPGA
+2119 
-2127 GSEVTLY
+2127 EVTLY
-2134 AIWKPNKTYT
+2134 AIWKPNKVYSVTVSWSKGLEYTYIPNEYTWNATEMRYEHTREAGWIGANDSNPT
-2144 VTVGWSGDLVYNYQ
+2144 VTISNGGD
-2158 PNVYEW
+2158 
-2164 NAQNLCYVLKTPAS
+2164 KTD
-2178 WAGEHSVTITNA
+2178 VTYGHINA
-2190 GEANNTQFGTVKV
+2190 GIQYTPNAAAYNGFTMDFLV
-2203 DIGYTKNTGYD
+2203 DNQSVGK
-2214 DFDMNFVFGSNTLKN
+2214 GS
-2229 AATLADKLIPGSN
+2229 ATLATKLAPKNS
-2242 VTAQLKLV
+2242 V
-2250 SEKLPTGMASG
+2250 
-2261 TTTIGRVAL
+2261 TTTMKLEGTPFIGMDTGKPITIGTVAL